1 MESGSGRVK
10 IGPMTCEKCKK
21 SPATFH
27 LTAIEGGQKREAH
40 LCEDCARQSGVMN
53 VKFNFSISDL
63 LGSLVEPPAAPKEKA
78 ASARA
83 ALVRCPECG
92 ITYSEFKSKARL
104 GCANDYQVFKGELLR
119 LLEKVHGAT
128 THVGKTPSTADVHVQ
143 KEHELM
149 RLKRELE
156 GVVKTEDFEKAALI
170 RDRIKLLE
178 TELSE
183 R

>member
-1 MESGSGRVK
+1 
-10 IGPMTCEKCKK
+10 MTCEKCKK
-21 SPATFH
+21 AAATFH
-27 LTAIEGGQKREAH
+27 LTAIESGQKREAH
-40 LCEDCARQSGVMN
+40 LCEECARASGVMN

-63 LGSLVEPPAAPKEKA
+63 LGSLVEPTPKGAAVPKGPQI
-78 ASARA
+78 
-83 ALVRCPECG
+83 RCPECG
-92 ITYSEFKSKARL
+92 ITYSEFKAKARL

-128 THVGKTPSTADVHVQ
+128 THAGKAPATADVQVQ

-156 GVVKTEDFEKAALI
+156 GVVKTEDFEKAAQI
-170 RDRIKLLE
+170 RDRIRTLE

>member
-1 MESGSGRVK
+1 
-10 IGPMTCEKCKK
+10 MTCEKCKK

-40 LCEDCARQSGVMN
+40 LCEDCARKSGVMN
-53 VKFNFSISDL
+53 VKFNFSINEL
-63 LGSLVEPPAAPKEKA
+63 LETLEPPPTKAQAAKTPQ
-78 ASARA
+78 
-83 ALVRCPECG
+83 VRCPECG
-92 ITYSEFKSKARL
+92 ITYSEFKAKARL

-128 THVGKTPSTADVHVQ
+128 THVGKTPSTADVQVQ

-156 GVVKTEDFEKAALI
+156 GVVKTEDFEKAAQI
-170 RDRIKLLE
+170 RDRIRTLE
-178 TELSE
+178 TELS
-183 R
+183 RP